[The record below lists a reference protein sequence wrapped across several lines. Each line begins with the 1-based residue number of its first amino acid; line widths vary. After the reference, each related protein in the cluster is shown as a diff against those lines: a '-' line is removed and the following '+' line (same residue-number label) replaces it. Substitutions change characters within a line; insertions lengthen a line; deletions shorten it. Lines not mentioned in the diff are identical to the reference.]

1 MASFINETMNVKD
14 ESNSYWQL
22 FALYD
27 AEYIPQKDEVNYVME
42 RGKYDLA
49 LILLSINFIWQGAA

>member
-1 MASFINETMNVKD
+1 MNVKD